1 MSYNVQPFD
10 RVIREL
16 SRLPGVGPKTA
27 QRLAL
32 FLLRDTQDNNE
43 RLAEA
48 IHELKL
54 KIRLCKKCFN
64 LSEGEICGVCSNSRR
79 DSKTMCVV
87 EEPVDALAIERMGE
101 YKGIYHVLHGVISP
115 LDGSYPENIKIKE
128 LVERINAGDVEEV
141 ILATGANVDGEA
153 TALYIANLIRSKV
166 KVTRIARGLPV
177 GGELDY
183 ADQGT
188 LIKAFEGRR
197 EF

>member
-43 RLAEA
+43 RLAES

-54 KIRLCKKCFN
+54 KIRLCKQCFN
-64 LSEGEICGVCSNSRR
+64 LSEGEICGVCSNPRR

-101 YKGIYHVLHGVISP
+101 YRGIYHVLHGVISP

-128 LVERINAGDVEEV
+128 LVERLNKSDVEEV

-153 TALYIANLIRSKV
+153 TALYIASLIRNKV

>member
-64 LSEGEICGVCSNSRR
+64 LSEGEICGVCSNPRR

-101 YKGIYHVLHGVISP
+101 YRGIYHVLHGVISP
-115 LDGSYPENIKIKE
+115 LDGSYPENIKIRE
-128 LVERINAGDVEEV
+128 LVERINTGDVEEV